1 MDFKDTA
8 SKFDFH
14 NLLVAPSITPNKMN
28 NPGIAMFEVDDAGI
42 PGNLKFEF
50 LDLNP
55 TFGSSTVPSNLTFY
69 SLDFASLYDVK
80 TIDPAALA
88 EFRKRLEA
96 DNNLT
101 LDFLVRQVGFNPK
114 DSKENAQ
121 AMSIYKSDEKLVTS
135 SGNPLCF
142 ICEMHKSITGTEE
155 SACCAGNSV
164 TDAMIAFEEADHTM
178 FLQ

>member
-28 NPGIAMFEVDDAGI
+28 NPGIAMFEVDDAVI

-101 LDFLVRQVGFNPK
+101 LDFLVR
-114 DSKENAQ
+114 
-121 AMSIYKSDEKLVTS
+121 
-135 SGNPLCF
+135 
-142 ICEMHKSITGTEE
+142 
-155 SACCAGNSV
+155 
-164 TDAMIAFEEADHTM
+164 
-178 FLQ
+178 